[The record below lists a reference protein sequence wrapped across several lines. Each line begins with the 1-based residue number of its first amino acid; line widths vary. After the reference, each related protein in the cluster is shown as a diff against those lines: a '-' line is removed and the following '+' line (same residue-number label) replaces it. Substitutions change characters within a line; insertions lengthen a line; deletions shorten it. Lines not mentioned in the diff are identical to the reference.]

1 MARIVEDCDKF
12 GKPLWPFEIFKRI
25 LLHDSHF
32 EVQQMF
38 GRLDKKWVR
47 LWVAIILG
55 KTEMIETHLGEVDQR
70 QSRLSQG
77 IGETGGLP
85 MIVLWFED

>member
-1 MARIVEDCDKF
+1 
-12 GKPLWPFEIFKRI
+12 
-25 LLHDSHF
+25 
-32 EVQQMF
+32 MF

-77 IGETGGLP
+77 IGGTGGLP
-85 MIVLWFED
+85 MIVL

>member
-12 GKPLWPFEIFKRI
+12 GKPLGAFKLLQKI

-85 MIVLWFED
+85 MIVL